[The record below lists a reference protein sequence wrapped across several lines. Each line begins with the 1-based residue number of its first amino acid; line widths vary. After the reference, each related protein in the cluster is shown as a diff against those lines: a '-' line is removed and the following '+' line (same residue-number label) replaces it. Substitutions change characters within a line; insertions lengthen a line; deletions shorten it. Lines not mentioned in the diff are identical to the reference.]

1 MGLFGIIIAILLL
14 FVLAYIGLPV
24 LLLSIV
30 CALIVALTNGMPLLE
45 TMTEVFMPGAANSF
59 NLIFIV
65 GILGAIIAEFYKV
78 SGGASAIARGLLR
91 GSKKIFRDSTSVT
104 VPVTVITAIGMVLCY
119 GGINGVIAVIIMMPI
134 VMEIMKTYDM
144 PRYLAPGII
153 LGATC
158 TAAMTMPGS
167 PQSQNVIPSLYLG
180 TSPTAGLIP
189 GVIAGIVVIALN
201 IVVMSTLAKKAIK
214 GGDHYSELPPE
225 LAVPQMPE
233 DRLPNVWISLIPLV
247 ATFVLYVIV
256 RANIVV
262 ALAAGVVLCFPCFWK
277 QIKTFSG
284 FCKVL
289 TNGSMDSC
297 GLLMV
302 VCLLSGFG
310 AVVAAT
316 DSFTALCE
324 ALTTI
329 PGPATFKALIAMAIT
344 VMVAGSGP
352 AGEMAGV
359 PMFSSIFGEIG
370 VSPAAFHRIAA
381 FTGTCLDTLPSNA
394 GVNIASKLSGHSVKE
409 TYKYCFLTTVLAT
422 SIGAIVVTLLLT
434 LFPNLA

>member
-45 TMTEVFMPGAANSF
+45 TLTGVFLPGAANSF

-65 GILGAIIAEFYKV
+65 GILGAIVAEFYKV
-78 SGGASAIARGLLR
+78 SGGASSIARGLLR

-167 PQSQNVIPSLYLG
+167 PQSQNVIPSLYLK

-189 GVIAGIVVIALN
+189 GIIAGIVVIVLN

-233 DRLPNVWISLIPLV
+233 EQLPNVWISLIPLV

-256 RANIVV
+256 RTDIMV
-262 ALAAGVVLCFPCFWK
+262 ALAAGVVLCIPCFWK
-277 QIKTFSG
+277 QIKTFSA
-284 FCKVL
+284 FSKIL

-310 AVVAAT
+310 SVVAAT
-316 DSFTALCE
+316 ESFTDLCGV
-324 ALTTI
+324 LTTI

-359 PMFSSIFGEIG
+359 PMFASIFGEMG
-370 VSPAAFHRIAA
+370 VSMPAFHRIAA